1 MKTKQQIIQ
10 KAFALFMTR
19 SYHEVTLNVVLKETG
34 ISKGGFY
41 HHFTSKEELFES
53 VVEQF
58 FFGAASE
65 QAFIPSEEKSFFQN
79 MEDFLTQ
86 KQNAFSLFADQM
98 GIEYSEINFFMFIMQ
113 AIQYLPGA
121 RQKVTLF
128 MVKEKQQILKI
139 IETAIQRKEIRADI
153 SASKLADMLILS
165 FDGVEMHG
173 VMLSQSFE
181 TLAREKDLVKH
192 LYEWIKL

>member
-34 ISKGGFY
+34 LSKGGFY
-41 HHFTSKEELFES
+41 HHFSSKEELFEM

-65 QAFIPSEEKSFFQN
+65 QSFIPSEEKSFLQN
-79 MEDFLTQ
+79 MEDFLTI
-86 KQNAFSLFADQM
+86 KQNAFSIFADQM
-98 GIEYSEINFFMFIMQ
+98 DIEYSEINFFMFIMQ

-121 RQKVTLF
+121 RQKVSLF
-128 MVKEKQQILKI
+128 MVREKQQLIKI
-139 IETAIQRKEIRADI
+139 IETAISRKEIRADI
-153 SASKLADMLILS
+153 SASKLADMMVLS

-173 VMLSQSFE
+173 VLLSQSFE
-181 TLAREKDLVKH
+181 TLSREKDIVKQ
-192 LYEWIKL
+192 LYEWVKL